1 MGSMLAQSMQLLWT
15 ALDTATNYFG
25 RIVQACGMPFG
36 LFITLICS
44 LMVIDLIFVA
54 YRYRTI
60 GEVMGDKAEKFS
72 SSASEH
78 DRASSA
84 YYQSQTNKAIYA
96 KLRERG
102 KR

>member
-1 MGSMLAQSMQLLWT
+1 MGSMLAQCMQLLWT

-36 LFITLICS
+36 LFITLISS

-60 GEVMGDKAEKFS
+60 GEVMGDRAEKFS
-72 SSASEH
+72 SSPSSDSVAMKH
-78 DRASSA
+78 ANSSA
-84 YYQSQTNKAIYA
+84 NTAIYA

-102 KR
+102 K

>member
-1 MGSMLAQSMQLLWT
+1 MGSMLAQCMQLLWT

-36 LFITLICS
+36 LFITLISS
-44 LMVIDLIFVA
+44 LMVIDLVFVA

-60 GEVMGDKAEKFS
+60 GEVMGDRSEKFS
-72 SSASEH
+72 SSPSESVAMKH
-78 DRASSA
+78 ANSSA
-84 YYQSQTNKAIYA
+84 NTVIYA

-102 KR
+102 K